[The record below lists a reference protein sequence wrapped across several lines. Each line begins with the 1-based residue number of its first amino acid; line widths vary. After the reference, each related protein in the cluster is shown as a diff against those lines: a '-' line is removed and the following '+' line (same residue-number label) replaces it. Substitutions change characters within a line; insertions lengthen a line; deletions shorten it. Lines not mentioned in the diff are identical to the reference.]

1 MSNNY
6 GEHSESIRKRVCATE
21 FDPIGLS
28 RTDMFLK
35 NLMELVLK
43 YDAEFVHEFDDII
56 LYVDEDEV
64 EIGTVINN
72 LSLNGLLKERNK
84 K

>member
-6 GEHSESIRKRVCATE
+6 GEHSESIRKWVCATE

-35 NLMELVLK
+35 NLMELMLK
-43 YDAEFVHEFDDII
+43 YNAEFVHEFDDIM

-64 EIGTVINN
+64 EIGTVIND